1 MQIQKILNNNV
12 VITTDEKNNEIVVMG
27 RGLAFQKKVGD
38 AISEEKI
45 DKKYR
50 LANSD
55 LSQKFQELLEEMP
68 ITYVEL
74 ASEII
79 EYAKETLSNPLN
91 DSLYISITDHL
102 YSAIQRV
109 KEGVRIRN
117 LLLWDIKRFFPDEF
131 AIGKKAVEKIY
142 KKYRLDLGE
151 DEAGNIA
158 LHLVNA
164 QTEAEND
171 NVYELTELMQEIIQ
185 ITSYY
190 FKVQFEEDSVYFYRF
205 TTHLRFFASRIMSNK
220 QHEDE
225 TDDELLLIIQRK
237 YKNAYDC
244 VEKIAAFIQKKYL
257 YEMSNDEK
265 LYLTIHIA
273 RLVNKAGP
281 RNE

>member
-12 VITTDEKNNEIVVMG
+12 VIATDSKNNEIVVMG

-38 AISEEKI
+38 EISEDCI

-50 LANSD
+50 LANNE
-55 LSQKFQELLEEMP
+55 LSQKLQELLEDVP
-68 ITYVEL
+68 VTYLEL
-74 ASEII
+74 ANDII
-79 EYAKETLSNPLN
+79 EDAKKVLKDPLS
-91 DSLYISITDHL
+91 DMLYISITDHL

-109 KEGVRIRN
+109 KSGVRIRN
-117 LLLWDIKRFFPDEF
+117 LLLWDIKRFFPEEF
-131 AIGKKAVEKIY
+131 AIGKKAVTKIE
-142 KKYRLDLGE
+142 KKYRIDLGE

-164 QTEAEND
+164 QTEADNE

-205 TTHLRFFASRIMSNK
+205 TTHLRFFASRIMSNN
-220 QHEDE
+220 QLADE
-225 TDDELLLIIQRK
+225 TDDELLLIIQKK
-237 YKNAYDC
+237 YKNAYQC
-244 VEKIAAFIQKKYL
+244 VEKIAEFIQKKYH
-257 YEMSNDEK
+257 YPMSNDEK

-273 RLVNKAGP
+273 RLVQKVDTT
-281 RNE
+281 

>member
-12 VITTDEKNNEIVVMG
+12 VIATDSKNNEIVVMG

-38 AISEEKI
+38 EISEDCI

-50 LANSD
+50 LANNE
-55 LSQKFQELLEEMP
+55 LSQKLQELLEDVP
-68 ITYVEL
+68 VTYLEL
-74 ASEII
+74 ANDII
-79 EYAKETLSNPLN
+79 EDAKKVLKDPLS
-91 DSLYISITDHL
+91 DMLYISITDHL

-109 KEGVRIRN
+109 KSGVRIRN
-117 LLLWDIKRFFPDEF
+117 LLLWDIKRFFPEEF
-131 AIGKKAVEKIY
+131 AIGKKAVTKIK
-142 KKYRLDLGE
+142 KKYRIDLGE

-164 QTEAEND
+164 QTEADNE

-205 TTHLRFFASRIMSNK
+205 TTHLRFFASRIMSNN
-220 QHEDE
+220 QLADE
-225 TDDELLLIIQRK
+225 TDDELLLIIQKK
-237 YKNAYDC
+237 YKNAYQC
-244 VEKIAAFIQKKYL
+244 VEKIAEFIQKKYH
-257 YEMSNDEK
+257 YPMSNDEK

-273 RLVNKAGP
+273 RLVQKVDTT
-281 RNE
+281 

>member
-12 VITTDEKNNEIVVMG
+12 VIATDSKNNEIVVMG

-38 AISEEKI
+38 EISEDCI

-50 LANSD
+50 LANNE
-55 LSQKFQELLEEMP
+55 LSQKLQELLEDVP
-68 ITYVEL
+68 VTYLEL
-74 ASEII
+74 ANDII
-79 EYAKETLSNPLN
+79 EDAKKVLKDPLS
-91 DSLYISITDHL
+91 DMLYISITDHL

-109 KEGVRIRN
+109 KSGVRIRN
-117 LLLWDIKRFFPDEF
+117 LLLWDIKRFFPEEF
-131 AIGKKAVEKIY
+131 AIGKKAVAKI
-142 KKYRLDLGE
+142 KKQYRIDLGE

-164 QTEAEND
+164 QTEADNE

-205 TTHLRFFASRIMSNK
+205 TTHLRFFASRIMSNN
-220 QHEDE
+220 QLADE
-225 TDDELLLIIQRK
+225 TDDELLLIIQKK
-237 YKNAYDC
+237 YKNAYQC
-244 VEKIAAFIQKKYL
+244 VEKIAEFIQKKYH
-257 YEMSNDEK
+257 YPMSNDEK

-273 RLVNKAGP
+273 RLVQKVDTT
-281 RNE
+281 